1 LKESKAELI
10 KENEKLMEND
20 KSKEASHNKL
30 QIENSNLQ
38 NQVKDLSNEKIKL
51 QDSLNSKIKDQDD
64 LINSQDLMRKEIE
77 KLKEEKNTI
86 LKDNEKITTTLKT
99 EVSEL
104 NKKILN
110 YKEQIEELN
119 KKIDEPKKN
128 SKIVNF
134 KPTEHYLIDEIKCNK
149 LIEWI
154 GKDVKFELI
163 YRATDNGFKAIDFH
177 KLCDK
182 KGPTLV
188 VVLTNH
194 GKLIGGYTT
203 IDWDGTVGYDFTYVK
218 DNTSSSFLFSLTLN
232 KKYKLKSEQAKYA
245 IANSANHGP
254 KFGGG
259 HDLEIVSNC
268 NTSENFY
275 SYMGHTY
282 ESEDKSLFYGSEKF
296 LVKNYEV
303 YKVI

>member
-1 LKESKAELI
+1 VTLLDYPKHIIQCEENKQVTCWNCGNLASFGKLKIKNQDDINKKNEELKMENAKLIEENKDFKKKLSETDDIVAENKKITNELLVLKESKADLI
-10 KENEKLMEND
+10 KENEKLKEND

-38 NQVKDLSNEKIKL
+38 NQVKDLLDEKTKL
-51 QDSLNSKIKDQDD
+51 QDSLNSKIKDQND

-86 LKDNEKITTTLKT
+86 LKDNENITTSLKT

-163 YRATDNGFKAIDFH
+163 YRATDNGFKATDFH

-194 GKLIGGYTT
+194 GKLIGGY
-203 IDWDGTVGYDFTYVK
+203 
-218 DNTSSSFLFSLTLN
+218 FL
-232 KKYKLKSEQAKYA
+232 
-245 IANSANHGP
+245 
-254 KFGGG
+254 
-259 HDLEIVSNC
+259 
-268 NTSENFY
+268 
-275 SYMGHTY
+275 
-282 ESEDKSLFYGSEKF
+282 
-296 LVKNYEV
+296 
-303 YKVI
+303 